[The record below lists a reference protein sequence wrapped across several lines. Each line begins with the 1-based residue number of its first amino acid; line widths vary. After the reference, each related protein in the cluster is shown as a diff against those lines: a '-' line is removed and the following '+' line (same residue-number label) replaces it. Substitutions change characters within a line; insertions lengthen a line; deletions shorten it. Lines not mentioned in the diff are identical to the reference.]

1 MIKAVY
7 NLPAYGGC
15 AFGSISQ
22 REFMIP
28 RYAQNGLIS
37 YESRDPAQ
45 NIDFIISRKKRNQM
59 SFTMKKIPSKNND
72 LFSIYGQEENV
83 SPFAWRADVIYKKI
97 LRDFR
102 RYFINNFK
110 DKTGFKDTKS
120 DSLDAKAYELL
131 EIYVNTVFGKD
142 LSFREEIIFTLGTL
156 IFSNFKTSDSKGRP
170 EIKEVNKIH
179 DTLYKFSITKVDR
192 LLEDRSVGFLLKYF
206 ISDEDNK
213 RAIIE
218 SSKVCEK
225 SYQTAFD
232 LIERRV
238 NAALAAY

>member
-1 MIKAVY
+1 MINAMY
-7 NLPAYGGC
+7 NPQTYYG
-15 AFGSISQ
+15 FEYISISNG
-22 REFMIP
+22 ESMIP

-37 YESRDPAQ
+37 YDSRDPAHSA
-45 NIDFIISRKKRNQM
+45 DFIISRKKRNQM

-72 LFSIYGQEENV
+72 LFNIRGQDENI
-83 SPFAWRADVIYKKI
+83 SSFAWRADVIYKKI

-102 RYFINNFK
+102 RYFINDFK

-131 EIYVNTVFGKD
+131 EIYVNNVFGKD

-156 IFSNFKTSDSKGRP
+156 IFSNFKTSNSKGWP

-238 NAALAAY
+238 NAALAVY